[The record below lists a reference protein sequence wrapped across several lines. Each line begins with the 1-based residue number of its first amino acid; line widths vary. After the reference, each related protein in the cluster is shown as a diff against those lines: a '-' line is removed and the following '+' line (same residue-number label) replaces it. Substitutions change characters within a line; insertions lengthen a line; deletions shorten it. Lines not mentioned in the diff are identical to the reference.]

1 MTRVIAT
8 IDEEGRLSLPEELRE
23 QFKGRTGEQIS
34 VEVEFSERPVPGSAP
49 FENFIGILPP
59 LPGGSLE
66 YIRRMRGHDEYD
78 DALDDQ

>member
-8 IDEEGRLSLPEELRE
+8 IDEEGRLSLPEALRE

-34 VEVEFSERPVPGSAP
+34 VEIDAPGVNP
-49 FENFIGILPP
+49 FDKYIGILPP

-66 YIRRMRGHDEYD
+66 YSRRMRGHDEYD